1 MRSPRWSCHSR
12 MYRST
17 SALARVVECWLP
29 DATQPTI
36 HDVEVRWHPDG
47 ALEPFVLDLVALFQK
62 VHRDG

>member
-1 MRSPRWSCHSR
+1 M
-12 MYRST
+12 
-17 SALARVVECWLP
+17 VESWLC

>member
-1 MRSPRWSCHSR
+1 

-17 SALARVVECWLP
+17 SALARVVESWLC